1 VKSLSIIDSST
12 IKIFRDEFLEAIEWY
27 EKLPNKDKYTIF
39 TDDRYGILRDLKLLV
54 QQGQSV
60 KERYDS
66 HLAMI
71 AEEYR
76 DYLVKELDSYSFSH
90 SYSEKPPSG
99 TMSVETKNKMNK
111 TVQRITDFLNALV
124 AART

>member
-1 VKSLSIIDSST
+1 MKSLSSIDSST

-27 EKLPNKDKYTIF
+27 EKLPDKDKYTIF
-39 TDDRYGILRDLKLLV
+39 TDDRYDILRDLKLLV

-71 AEEYR
+71 AKEYR
-76 DYLVKELDSYSFSH
+76 EYLVKELDTY
-90 SYSEKPPSG
+90 SYSEKPPSEK
-99 TMSVETKNKMNK
+99 MSIETKTKMKK
-111 TVQRITDFLNALV
+111 TIQRITDFFEGNYP
-124 AART
+124 

>member
-1 VKSLSIIDSST
+1 VKSLSSIDSST
-12 IKIFRDEFLEAIEWY
+12 VKIFRDEFLEAIEWY
-27 EKLPNKDKYTIF
+27 EKLADKDKYTIF

-71 AEEYR
+71 AKEYR
-76 DYLVKELDSYSFSH
+76 EYLVKELDTYSYSH
-90 SYSEKPPSG
+90 SYSEKPPSEK
-99 TMSVETKNKMNK
+99 MSIETKTKMKK
-111 TVQRITDFLNALV
+111 TIQRITDFFEGNYP
-124 AART
+124 